1 MQSYPQFINIFKTL
15 RILYYKGVKAISVKN
30 VSFSYEN
37 APETAVNDV
46 SFELEKGSYT
56 ALVGLNGSGKSTLA
70 KILAGIIEPDS
81 GSIEKSRS
89 AKIGI
94 VFQSPKNQIICGTV
108 RKDVAFGPVTE
119 GLPQSEVELRL
130 IEGLSAVNLLHCCNS
145 RVQELSLGQEQ
156 KLAFSSI
163 LALNPE
169 ILILDEAVAML
180 DPAAKEEIFKLLD
193 DLNAKGTTVIHITH
207 ELYGVKR
214 ASDVLVMRKGKI
226 VWGGKSRAFFSE
238 KALVSELSGE
248 PLVKEKR
255 RNAEKKVP
263 VSLSVSNLSFGYG
276 TEDVLKNLSFEV
288 EAGSLVALTGASG
301 SGKSTLLEILS
312 GLLKPASGTVSGV
325 CRPVLC
331 QQNCDAALF
340 ENFAADDVA
349 FGLRNSGIKGRELA
363 RKVRSAM
370 EAVNL
375 PYDEY
380 ADRQT
385 YCLSGGEKKRL
396 AVAGIIAL
404 DSDILL
410 FDEPCAALDGQTR
423 NKVMTLMRS
432 LADQG
437 KTVIFSTHNME
448 EASFAD
454 HVLHI
459 ENGNILPGYCG
470 RKSREFVEPVRLSE
484 INILPNL
491 DILDGF
497 RKVVFGGKTASGLI
511 SRVPSVLRILLF
523 ICFFTGIII
532 VGSFKGLALLL
543 ALSVMYGLFSGIRSK
558 NLFARMAQVLPF
570 LLFFAV
576 FQILFGA
583 VDASDSVIF
592 EFKWI
597 CITREKL
604 LLCLKVLFR
613 TECALGAVWAYVTS
627 VSEDDLIAGIT
638 KLLSPL
644 KFTGIP
650 VRDIFV
656 LMEIIFRFVPLLVEE
671 AVCIVKT
678 QLIRGGLGRAKGF
691 MNKIRAFL
699 PLIVPLIIQTLKRAE
714 ALADALTARGYK

>member
-1 MQSYPQFINIFKTL
+1 M
-15 RILYYKGVKAISVKN
+15 KAISVKN
-30 VSFSYEN
+30 VCFSYEN
-37 APETAVNDV
+37 APEPALNDV

-70 KILAGIIEPDS
+70 RIMAGIIEPGS
-81 GSIEKSRS
+81 GSIEKSRN

-145 RVQELSLGQEQ
+145 RVHELSLGQEQ

-180 DPAAKEEIFKLLD
+180 DLAAKEEIYKLLD
-193 DLNAKGTTVIHITH
+193 DLNAKGVTVLHITH

-214 ASDVLVMRKGKI
+214 ASDVLVMKKGRI
-226 VWGGKSRAFFSE
+226 VWGGKARAFFSE
-238 KALVSELSGE
+238 KQLIAELSGE
-248 PLVKEKR
+248 PLIKEKK

-276 TEDVLKNLSFEV
+276 KEDVLKNVSFEV

-301 SGKSTLLEILS
+301 SGKSTLLEILA
-312 GLLKPASGTVSGV
+312 GLLKPGSGTVSGV
-325 CRPVLC
+325 CRPALC

-349 FGLRNSGIKGRELA
+349 FGLRNSGIKGKELV
-363 RKVRSAM
+363 RRVRSAM

-375 PYDEY
+375 PFDEY

-410 FDEPCAALDGQTR
+410 FDEPGAALDGQSHS
-423 NKVMTLMRS
+423 KVMTLLRS

-448 EASFAD
+448 EAAFVDS
-454 HVLHI
+454 VLHI
-459 ENGNILPGYCG
+459 ENGNVLSGFSGKNKKEY
-470 RKSREFVEPVRLSE
+470 VEPVKLSE
-484 INILPNL
+484 INVLPNL
-491 DILDGF
+491 DVLDGF
-497 RKVVFGGKTASGLI
+497 RKVVFEKKSDSFVI
-511 SRVPSVLRILLF
+511 SRVPAVLRTLLF
-523 ICFFTGIII
+523 LCFFTGIII

-543 ALSVMYGLFSGIRSK
+543 ALSVMYGLFSGIKPK
-558 NLFARMAQVLPF
+558 NLFAGMAKLLPF

-583 VDASDSVIF
+583 VNDSDSVFF

-604 LLCLKVLFR
+604 LLCLKVLLR

-627 VSEDDLIAGIT
+627 VSEDDFISGLT

-644 KFTGIP
+644 KYIGVP
-650 VRDIFV
+650 VRDVFV

-714 ALADALTARGYK
+714 SLADALTARGFK